1 MFRCSVC
8 VSAALLVVAVMSD
21 FDDVYGQDQA
31 ATPLQGA
38 LIPAAEYDR
47 GGRHPQQTR
56 SVTIARHGIVATSH
70 PLASQ
75 AGLDVLKSGG
85 NAVDAA
91 IAANAVNGVVEPMS
105 NGIGGDLFVIYWD
118 AKTQKLYGLNA
129 SGRSPYKLNR
139 QVFIDKGLSQIPTE
153 GPLSW
158 SVPGCVSGWETL
170 RARFGTKPLAELLA
184 PAIDAAAEGAPV
196 PEIIA
201 GYWRSAA
208 PALAETPEAA
218 KAFLIHGQ
226 RAPHVGE
233 VMKLP
238 QLAATLKLI
247 AAQGR
252 DAFYKGPIAQKIVA
266 YSDKVGGYFSL
277 PDFAAHTDDWV
288 EPVSTNYRGYDVWEL
303 PPNGQGI
310 AALEMLNVLER
321 FDLRSLKPNS
331 AEHLHLFIEAKK
343 LAFADRAKF
352 YADPAFAELPVKE
365 LISKEYGKKQAA
377 RIDRNKATD
386 DVPPGDPRL
395 ARADTIYLSVV
406 DKDRNCCSLIQSNY
420 IGFGSKHVAGDT
432 GFALQNRGAL
442 FALEDDHLNRLEPH
456 KRPFHTIIPAMV
468 TKDGQP
474 WFCFGVMGGDMQA
487 QGHVQVLVNMIDF
500 GLNVQAAG
508 DIARVMHTGSATP
521 TGIPAY
527 GVGTV
532 DVEPD
537 ISDEAVAGLR
547 AKGHRVVRTPR
558 SGNYG
563 GYQGILIDWEHGT
576 LHGASES
583 RKDGVA
589 AGY

>member
-1 MFRCSVC
+1 MCFFARMALS
-8 VSAALLVVAVMSD
+8 LLVIAAMD
-21 FDDVYGQDQA
+21 EFDDAYAQPGVDA
-31 ATPLQGA
+31 AVTPGGYPRL
-38 LIPAAEYDR
+38 
-47 GGRHPQQTR
+47 GRHPLQTR
-56 SVTIARHGIVATSH
+56 SVTIAKQGIVATSH
-70 PLASQ
+70 PIASQ
-75 AGLDVLKSGG
+75 AGLEILKRGG
-85 NAVDAA
+85 NAADAA

-105 NGIGGDLFVIYWD
+105 NGIGGDLFVMYWD

-139 QVFIDKGLSQIPTE
+139 QVFKDKGLSQIPME

-184 PAIDAAAEGAPV
+184 PAIDAAADGAPV

-201 GYWRSAA
+201 GYWGLAA
-208 PALAETPEAA
+208 PALLETPEAA
-218 KAFLIHGQ
+218 KAFLIDGR

-238 QLAATLKLI
+238 QLAASLKLI
-247 AAQGR
+247 AANGR

-266 YSDKVGGYFSL
+266 YSEKVGGYFSL
-277 PDFAAHTDDWV
+277 PDFSDHKDDWV

-303 PPNGQGI
+303 PPNGQRS
-310 AALEMLNVLER
+310 AVLEMLNVLEQY
-321 FDLRSLKPNS
+321 DVRSLKHQS

-343 LAFADRAKF
+343 LSFADRAKF
-352 YADPAFAELPVKE
+352 YADPAFGELPVKQ

-377 RIDRNKATD
+377 RIDRNQAAGD
-386 DVPPGDPRL
+386 IPAGDPRL
-395 ARADTIYLSVV
+395 ARADTIYLTVV
-406 DKDRNCCSLIQSNY
+406 DKDRNCCSLIQSNFVS
-420 IGFGSKHVAGDT
+420 FGSKHVADDT
-432 GFALQNRGAL
+432 GFAIQNRGAL

-468 TKDGQP
+468 TKGGKP

-487 QGHVQVLVNMIDF
+487 QGHVQVLMNLIDF

-508 DIARVMHTGSATP
+508 DLGRVMHNGSATP
-521 TGIPAY
+521 TGLPAE
-527 GVGTV
+527 GSGTV
-532 DVEPD
+532 DVEPE

-547 AKGHRVVRTPR
+547 AKGHNVVRTHR
-558 SGNYG
+558 SGTCG

-576 LHGASES
+576 LHGATES
-583 RKDGVA
+583 RKDGMA